1 MVKEYVRKQIE
12 GQVLGISMPAR
23 APLKLD
29 FRNPPG
35 DPGLFGP
42 GSACWEVHA
51 DFSSMLVGGMS
62 ALLLQMLDPLALA
75 GVLDHSNFREDM
87 LGRLRRTAQF
97 IAGTTYGS
105 TGDAER
111 LIARVQQIHL
121 TVSGLSTDG
130 RPYSAT
136 DPDLLT
142 WVHVAEVHSFLQAHL
157 RYKNPHFPA
166 ARQDQYFDEYA
177 LIAERLGA
185 RNVPRSRRAIE
196 SYLEERRGALRC
208 DARTLDVYDIVMSA
222 PAPGVSAHV
231 IAWMLKRAAVD
242 LLPVWAL
249 ELFGRAPLNS
259 ATRTALHASTRL
271 SMLPI
276 RWAVRNG
283 AAVLAQRRVDGLVEA
298 QKTQA

>member
-29 FRNPPG
+29 FLNPPG

-42 GSACWEVHA
+42 ASACWEVHG

-121 TVSGLSTDG
+121 SVTGLSTDG

-157 RYKNPHFPA
+157 RYKNPHFPV

-196 SYLEERRGALRC
+196 RYLEERRGALHC

-222 PAPGVSAHV
+222 PAPGASSRV
-231 IAWMLKRAAVD
+231 ITWMLKRAAVD

-249 ELFGRAPLNS
+249 ELFGREPLNGV
-259 ATRTALHASTRL
+259 TRAGLHASTRL

-283 AAVLAQRRVDGLVEA
+283 AAALARRRVEGAIEA
-298 QKTQA
+298 QKTEA

>member
-23 APLKLD
+23 APIKLD
-29 FRNPPG
+29 FLNPPG

-42 GSACWEVHA
+42 ASACWEVHG
-51 DFSSMLVGGMS
+51 DFSAMLIGGMS

-75 GVLDHSNFREDM
+75 GVLGHSNFRADM

-97 IAGTTYGS
+97 IAGTTFGS
-105 TGDAER
+105 TADAER

-121 TVSGLSTDG
+121 SVRGMSTDG
-130 RPYSAT
+130 RSYSAS

-185 RNVPRSRRAIE
+185 RNVPRSRQAIE
-196 SYLEERRGALRC
+196 RYLEERRGALLC
-208 DARTLDVYDIVMSA
+208 DARTLEVYDIVMAA
-222 PAPGVSAHV
+222 PAPGPSSRAMTWL
-231 IAWMLKRAAVD
+231 IKRAAVD
-242 LLPVWAL
+242 LLPPWAL
-249 ELFGRAPLNS
+249 ELFGRDPLNL
-259 ATRTALHASTRL
+259 ATRAGLHAATRL
-271 SMLPI
+271 AVVPV

-283 AAVLAQRRVDGLVEA
+283 AASLARRRVAAQVEP
-298 QKTQA
+298 QTEET